1 MISAIVMASGF
12 SKRMGENKLL
22 MDFNGKTIIE
32 NTFEALKKCDFKEV
46 IVVSQYEEVLK
57 IANKY
62 QFKFVLN
69 DNAQIGQSES
79 IKLGIRNSG
88 KCDGYMFFV
97 GDQPLINNDDLK
109 ELINEFERKKE
120 YIVIPRYDNKTGNP
134 VIFPTCLK
142 NNLLSLKNDEKGKK
156 VINEYDKIKY
166 VNVSKYTLLD
176 VDTKLD
182 YENLKKLKGN

>member
-1 MISAIVMASGF
+1 MSSAIVMASGF
-12 SKRMGENKLL
+12 SRRMGENKLL

-97 GDQPLINNDDLK
+97 GDQPLINNDDVK
-109 ELINEFERKKE
+109 ELINEFGENKE

>member
-12 SKRMGENKLL
+12 SRRMGENKLL

-88 KCDGYMFFV
+88 KYDGYMFFV

-109 ELINEFERKKE
+109 GLINEFERKKE

-134 VIFPTCLK
+134 VIFPACLK

-182 YENLKKLKGN
+182 YENLKNLKGN